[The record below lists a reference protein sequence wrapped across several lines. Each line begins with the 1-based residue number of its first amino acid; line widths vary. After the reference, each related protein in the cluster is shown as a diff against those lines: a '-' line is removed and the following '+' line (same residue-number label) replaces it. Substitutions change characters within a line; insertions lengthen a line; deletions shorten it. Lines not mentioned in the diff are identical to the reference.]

1 MPADE
6 VDVVVDLIGE
16 DEIAGVRVF
25 HLQINR
31 SFGEAKAV
39 CEMNE
44 LGLLAEDFG
53 KRVVV
58 NFQRQLRILR
68 LGIRWVFLVGE
79 IADFDFLGQRRG
91 GQEMNAKDDPESFH
105 EQSRRLR

>member
-1 MPADE
+1 
-6 VDVVVDLIGE
+6 VDVVVDLVGE

-25 HLQINR
+25 YLQLNR
-31 SFGEAKAV
+31 PLGEAKSI
-39 CEMNE
+39 CEMDE
-44 LGLLAEDFG
+44 LRLLAEDFG

-58 NFQRQLRILR
+58 DLERQLGILR

-91 GQEMNAKDDPESFH
+91 RKPGCENEVQRED
-105 EQSRRLR
+105 